1 VDRKVHSFSICD
13 RALAVSG
20 HFNLTAIA
28 FLQTLE
34 NIQMKTASLVLLSL
48 CLSLRAFAAEVPPE
62 SELKSMTLSSLL
74 AFNDGVQEKDFSD
87 FYKELSALWQD
98 QTTPEKLK
106 ELFNDFI
113 EKEINIAPIKKLQPV
128 FNKDAT
134 INSDGM
140 LVIAGY
146 YPTVPKRVV
155 FELKYLKEKGDWR
168 LAGINVKTLD

>member
-1 VDRKVHSFSICD
+1 MGARKFPPDVVGECAQKRLFQFDSH
-13 RALAVSG
+13 RVSP
-20 HFNLTAIA
+20 
-28 FLQTLE
+28 TLG
-34 NIQMKTASLVLLSL
+34 NINMKIASLVILSL
-48 CLSLRAFAAEVPPE
+48 CLSLRVFAAEVPPE

-74 AFNDGVQEKDFSD
+74 AFNDGVQDKDFSS
-87 FYKELSALWQD
+87 FYKKIATLWQE

-128 FNKDAT
+128 FNKAAT

-146 YPTVPKRVV
+146 YPTTPKRVV
-155 FELKYLKEKGDWR
+155 FELKYLDEKGDWK
-168 LAGINVKTLD
+168 LAGINVNTKE